1 MSLKSSLMTLP
12 KHFNQTY
19 LYGIKNK
26 NIVTNKLIELNE
38 KGKTIIVVSHDADF
52 KKIAKRN
59 YLIEDGMLKE
69 F

>member
-26 NIVTNKLIELNE
+26 NIVVVVHVSPL
-38 KGKTIIVVSHDADF
+38 TII
-52 KKIAKRN
+52 
-59 YLIEDGMLKE
+59 
-69 F
+69 